1 MHRPIDDPG
10 FEGEGDGA
18 GYGPVPPPYRPHPA
32 PGDPSGPRGDA
43 SGPLRD
49 VPELRDDVS
58 GSRGD
63 VSGSRGDAP
72 GPRNG
77 APAPRS
83 GIPGPSAG
91 PWAGAHDAPDPG
103 RVDPRVLGA
112 LLARHGWRRRGG
124 AAGRYSR
131 WTPPGTGTGTSL
143 LVPESRAF
151 PDCEDLLGEALAAL
165 ARSATPSAHEV
176 LTGLAV
182 PSDEIRWWRDVP
194 PGPAGTVPWTV
205 REQLGSAA
213 RQFLLAGALAVRGR
227 AGYYGARH
235 RRPAQASLESVLVG
249 ASPDGRGLTA
259 FLPADP
265 GRPIAVRLYHALH
278 AAREAVDY
286 RRATGGTEAFDAAVE
301 AGVSR
306 ELTEALVALVRGT
319 EGARVALEWAPA
331 AGPPE
336 GCAARPEPV
345 EFSPGDLPALREA
358 SARYRTGEPSVPVR
372 LTGAVVRM
380 RRSGPRGAGTVRLR
394 VLGGAEV
401 PHVRVTLDEEA
412 YRTAGHAHLVG
423 LPIRVSGRL
432 ESRGGFRRLTD
443 ASEVVPV
450 QVDETER
457 DRLMKALHENLDF
470 FEEACGPED

>member
-10 FEGEGDGA
+10 FGGEGDGA

-32 PGDPSGPRGDA
+32 PGDPSGPRDG
-43 SGPLRD
+43 
-49 VPELRDDVS
+49 
-58 GSRGD
+58 
-63 VSGSRGDAP
+63 AP
-72 GPRNG
+72 GSWSG

-131 WTPPGTGTGTSL
+131 WTPPGTGTGTGTSL

-165 ARSATPSAHEV
+165 AHSATPSAREV

-213 RQFLLAGALAVRGR
+213 RQLLLAGALAVRGR

-259 FLPADP
+259 FLPVDP

-319 EGARVALEWAPA
+319 EGARVALEWTPA
-331 AGPPE
+331 VGPPE